1 MTRHFWIYPP
11 TTDIAT
17 IHTFAIDPKFNLVTS
32 QTRNFSA
39 GIDDQDQAAGLSQ
52 HLPKRER
59 GGGAGSTSSVAV
71 PEGLLSRAAA
81 IEIAGTTV
89 AVTVVSRL
97 IVQSF
102 RRTGASMEL
111 HQARARRPTAAR
123 VDFDTPEF
131 ARLKPPGAPATCHG
145 NSSCTRPRPTERPFS
160 GPTDLARRL
169 RRMREYERRFELSS

>member
-17 IHTFAIDPKFNLVTS
+17 THTFAIDPKFNLVTS

-52 HLPKRER
+52 HLPNAKGTVGPEAPVASRYPKACLL
-59 GGGAGSTSSVAV
+59 GA
-71 PEGLLSRAAA
+71 EA

-89 AVTVVSRL
+89 AVTSVVSRL

-102 RRTGASMEL
+102 RRTGAS
-111 HQARARRPTAAR
+111 T
-123 VDFDTPEF
+123 
-131 ARLKPPGAPATCHG
+131 
-145 NSSCTRPRPTERPFS
+145 
-160 GPTDLARRL
+160 
-169 RRMREYERRFELSS
+169 